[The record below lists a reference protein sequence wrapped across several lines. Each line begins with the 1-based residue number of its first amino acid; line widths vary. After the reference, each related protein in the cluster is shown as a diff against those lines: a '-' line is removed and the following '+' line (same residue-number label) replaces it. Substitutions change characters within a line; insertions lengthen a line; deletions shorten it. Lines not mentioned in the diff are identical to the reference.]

1 MRKIIKFQNP
11 AGKLGFTMFS
21 PDLNK
26 PLYSKWLVDKSSA
39 QFNSGINSFNNGVN
53 NIYTG
58 LPQQAQPGIMYQSPQ
73 FLGGNWSSSP
83 TALSQIS
90 TTTQQSPQQ
99 SVQQTDDSS
108 ARAGGKTMN
117 TSWLKTGLNI
127 ATTIGNAF
135 VKPDEDSTY
144 SLEQGAGDALMR
156 SGNPY
161 AMAAGALVKLNS
173 MGNQALGTNINTMTD
188 RQYKRAGLNGFQ
200 NALNTG
206 LGFLSNTATIGLG
219 GLAGKTEDFSVSLG
233 AKNLRD
239 SFAGAL
245 NDMDIDASMAGKR
258 YWIGKRQVDRNIER
272 SKQLNNLLT
281 ALDLDTNNVISSVPY
296 MKEQLQRQRLNKMYN
311 IDNNVSVGKNGLK
324 LLSKEELA
332 AIYSTKQNITK
343 FQEGGSIMI
352 PDGALHAHK
361 HHMEDVN
368 PDLAEDLTSK
378 GIPVVTESEG
388 GELTQV
394 AEVEKEE
401 AILSSSLTDKI
412 ESLWKDGSEEAMI
425 EAGKLIV
432 EALFTDTVDNS
443 GIIDKVE

>member
-21 PDLNK
+21 PDLNN
-26 PLYSKWLVDKSSA
+26 PLYSKWLIDKSSA
-39 QFNSGINSFNNGVN
+39 QFNSGINTFNQGVN
-53 NIYTG
+53 NIYRG
-58 LPQQAQPGIMYQSPQ
+58 LPQQEQPGIMYQSPQ

-83 TALSQIS
+83 TLLSSYQQS
-90 TTTQQSPQQ
+90 APQQTSTQQPG
-99 SVQQTDDSS
+99 TDSNG
-108 ARAGGKTMN
+108 RAGGKTMN
-117 TSWLKTGLNI
+117 TSWIGTGLNI
-127 ATTIGNAF
+127 ATTIGNSLI
-135 VKPDEDSTY
+135 KPDADSTY
-144 SLEQGAGDALMR
+144 ALEQGAGDGLMR

-161 AMAAGALVKLNS
+161 AMIAGAAVKLNS
-173 MGNQALGTNINTMTD
+173 MANQALDTNINTMTN
-188 RQYKRAGLNGFQ
+188 RQYKRANLNGFQ

-206 LGFLSNTATIGLG
+206 LGFLSNTAGIGIG
-219 GLAGKTEDFSVSLG
+219 GLAGKTKDFAVSLG
-233 AKNLRD
+233 AKNLREGF
-239 SFAGAL
+239 SGAL

-258 YWIGKRQVDRNIER
+258 YWIGRKQIDKNIER

-311 IDNNVSVGKNGLK
+311 IDNNVEVGKNGLK

-332 AIYSTKQNITK
+332 AIYSTKQNIAK

-368 PDLAEDLTSK
+368 PDLAEDLTAK
-378 GIPVVTESEG
+378 GIPVVTENEG

>member
-58 LPQQAQPGIMYQSPQ
+58 LPQQAQPGIMYQNPQ
-73 FLGGNWSSSP
+73 FLGGNWSSNP
-83 TALSQIS
+83 TVLSQIP

-144 SLEQGAGDALMR
+144 SLEQGSGDALMR